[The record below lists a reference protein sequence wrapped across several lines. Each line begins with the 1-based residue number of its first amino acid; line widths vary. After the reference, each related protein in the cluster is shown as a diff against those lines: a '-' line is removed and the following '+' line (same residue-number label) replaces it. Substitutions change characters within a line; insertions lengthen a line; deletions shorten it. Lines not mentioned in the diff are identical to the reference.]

1 MIRASHPNY
10 SLYRFIQA
18 GTLRLTPIQEGRME
32 LSTGLN
38 VVRTLVFCSVLFVWV
53 VRYSNIVEEFK
64 QFGYPAWLRDL
75 VGISKLTLV
84 TLMMTGGMEGI
95 RIGSVGISLLMLAAL
110 ATHVRIG
117 NPFPKML
124 PSLTLLVLNLVL
136 FFSH

>member
-1 MIRASHPNY
+1 
-10 SLYRFIQA
+10 
-18 GTLRLTPIQEGRME
+18 ME
-32 LSTGLN
+32 LSSGLN

-84 TLMMTGGMEGI
+84 TLMMTGGMEGT
-95 RIGSVGISLLMLAAL
+95 RIGSAGISLLMLAAL
-110 ATHVRIG
+110 ATHLRIG

-124 PSLTLLVLNLVL
+124 PALSLLGLNLVL
-136 FFSH
+136 FFSNQP

>member
-1 MIRASHPNY
+1 
-10 SLYRFIQA
+10 
-18 GTLRLTPIQEGRME
+18 ME
-32 LSTGLN
+32 LSSGLN
-38 VVRTLVFCSVLFVWV
+38 LVRTLVFCSVVFVWV

-75 VGISKLTLV
+75 VGISKLTFV

-95 RIGSVGISLLMLAAL
+95 RVGSIGISLLMLAAL

-117 NPFPKML
+117 NPFLKLL
-124 PSLTLLVLNLVL
+124 PSLTLLVFNLVL